1 MEHHNHKVLTPLDR
15 QLWTILITTTIVYI
29 GFSLAGTLIERYY
42 PESMSGYSALM
53 WALGCTAPFLGVV
66 LLLVISL
73 VFFHGAPGRS
83 LVESHPVIAGL
94 ALAILLGLVIV
105 LPLVGVA
112 AGVVP
117 VE

>member
-15 QLWTILITTTIVYI
+15 QLWTILITTTIVYT
-29 GFSLAGTLIERYY
+29 GFSLAGALVERFY
-42 PESMSGYSALM
+42 PESLNGYTTLM
-53 WALGCTAPFLGVV
+53 WMLGCTTPFLGVG
-66 LLLVISL
+66 LLVVISL

-83 LVESHPVIAGL
+83 LIESHPVIAGL
-94 ALAILLGLVIV
+94 ALVIILALVIV
-105 LPLVGVA
+105 MPLVGVA